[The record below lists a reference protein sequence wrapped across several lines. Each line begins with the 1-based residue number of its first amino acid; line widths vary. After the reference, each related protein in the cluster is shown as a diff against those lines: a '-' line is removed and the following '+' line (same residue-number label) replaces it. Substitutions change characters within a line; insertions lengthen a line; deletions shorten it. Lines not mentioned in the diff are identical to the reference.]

1 MQWGV
6 VQCSVLATATKPSR
20 FAHFWQGAES
30 LAPAKKVAVERPKVL
45 QTRGSVFLLTS
56 NCASRHSGVH
66 FFNIATDQSRSE
78 PAALASLLLDLPE
91 PQNIGKTCFATFLPF
106 RAP

>member
-1 MQWGV
+1 MPAIIIFGN
-6 VQCSVLATATKPSR
+6 ATTPSR

-30 LAPAKKVAVERPKVL
+30 LAPAKKVTVERPKVL
-45 QTRGSVFLLTS
+45 QTRGIFLLLTS
-56 NCASRHSGVH
+56 KCASCHRGVH

-91 PQNIGKTCFATFLPF
+91 PQNIGKTQ
-106 RAP
+106 